1 MRTGKQLRARFLGSL
16 LVVCARLLGALAVAA
31 PVTWIGGSGIWID
44 GDTNNANWNPAD
56 EPDTVD
62 EAIFNTADVVQ
73 MGSTN
78 WVHTVTMS
86 GGIDLLTG
94 GHTLSL
100 LGTVQLDG
108 AGTCLA
114 GGFRHDYATRPR
126 GPC

>member
-1 MRTGKQLRARFLGSL
+1 MSTGKQLP
-16 LVVCARLLGALAVAA
+16 CAVPGGLASGLRPASGVPAFAA

-62 EAIFNTADVVQ
+62 EAIFNTADVVRWAAR
-73 MGSTN
+73 MGFTA
-78 WVHTVTMS
+78 VTMS

-100 LGTVQLDG
+100 LGTVQLDAPAPTSSSKAAPG
-108 AGTCLA
+108 SSLPVASK
-114 GGFRHDYATRPR
+114 
-126 GPC
+126 